1 MLARRAPSWKTGQRH
16 DHLARRISQGQ
27 TRPPDDP
34 LSEDQR
40 LAKGLD
46 RLIALLQAKLTDLQH
61 GNAS

>member
-1 MLARRAPSWKTGQRH
+1 MENWAAAH

-27 TRPPDDP
+27 TRSPDDP

-46 RLIALLQAKLTDLQH
+46 RLIALLQAKLTDLQR